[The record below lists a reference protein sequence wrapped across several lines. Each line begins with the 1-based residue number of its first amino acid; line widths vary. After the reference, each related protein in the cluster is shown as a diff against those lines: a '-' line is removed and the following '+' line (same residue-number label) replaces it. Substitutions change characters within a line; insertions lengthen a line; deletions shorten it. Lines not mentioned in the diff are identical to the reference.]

1 MIQIA
6 ANLGL
11 QQIDDTKA
19 QLQNLR
25 FGLACCRG
33 SADESRKE
41 RYMRLSEWTE
51 FKWTDK

>member
-33 SADESRKE
+33 SAAKSSKVRNN
-41 RYMRLSEWTE
+41 RFSE
-51 FKWTDK
+51 